1 MSDAVKKKEKG
12 DLLWFRI
19 ARVVVPALATAY
31 LKLVDFTS
39 RKIFINQHYE
49 EEILKKL
56 PFVTCTFH
64 QTIPFAAYYIGR
76 YHGVVMVSRSWD
88 GELLAG
94 ALHRWGWKTT
104 RGSSSRG
111 GKEALAEM
119 IDMVNEQQC
128 PSGLAVD
135 APRGPAGQVKMGIV
149 ILGRETGNPVVPF
162 GMWCTRYVQFKSW
175 DKMIVPLPFGT
186 IVFAFQA
193 PLHVPKG
200 LERDDYE
207 KIRLEIENS
216 IAAGVTTARQ
226 RVDELK
232 HGKAVAEPVPPSSTE
247 TTGKQG

>member
-1 MSDAVKKKEKG
+1 MSDTVNKKEKG

-19 ARVVVPALATAY
+19 ARVLLPALATAY
-31 LKLVDFTS
+31 MKLVDITS
-39 RKIFINQHYE
+39 RKIFINQEYE
-49 EEILKKL
+49 EEIFKKQ
-56 PFVTCTFH
+56 PFATCTFH

-119 IDMVNEQQC
+119 IDMANEQQC

-135 APRGPAGQVKMGIV
+135 APRGPAGKVKMGIV
-149 ILGRETGNPVVPF
+149 ILGRETGHPVMPF

-186 IVFAFQA
+186 IVFAFEK
-193 PLHVPKG
+193 PIYVPKG
-200 LERDDYE
+200 LDREAYE
-207 KIRLEIENS
+207 DIRLEIEHS
-216 IAAGVTTARQ
+216 IERGVATAQ
-226 RVDELK
+226 DKVNELK
-232 HGKAVAEPVPPSSTE
+232 HGKADESLTPPVH
-247 TTGKQG
+247 